1 MTEIFTNCQDWAGLD
16 SMLSASRSAK
26 LHSLQKMTE
35 MQEFLE
41 FIAEEGQSQTIFFGK
56 KQQQRSSFTN

>member
-1 MTEIFTNCQDWAGLD
+1 MNALYMYDGMFTHFQDWAGLD
-16 SMLSASRSAK
+16 SMLSASRSEK

-41 FIAEEGQSQTIFFGK
+41 FIAEEGQ
-56 KQQQRSSFTN
+56 